1 MYFYKEKNTKQT
13 QFQKKQHTQKTP
25 NTKNV
30 GWVRFL
36 WLLQSILSSKM
47 HSKIIFWVLINTLFV
62 DEDNLKNIM
71 KMIINHLP
79 GIIFSSLRKK
89 RNIYIMKIL
98 TKY

>member
-13 QFQKKQHTQKTP
+13 QFQKKPHTQKTP

-47 HSKIIFWVLINTLFV
+47 HSKIIFEYLINTLFV
-62 DEDNLKNIM
+62 DEDNLKIM

-89 RNIYIMKIL
+89 RNIYITKIL